1 MYRLFL
7 SLTLILAALGLRAEN
22 DCLLL
27 SQGKTGFTDQ
37 TWFYS
42 GIDNPL
48 QADKI
53 KEKWDTGYRI
63 TSGSF
68 TSKGWFIV
76 MSKGS
81 GIGMQ
86 TYHYDSDWPSDWI
99 NEKRND
105 GYAINVISSD
115 GCKWFIV
122 MSQGTG
128 ITNQTWVYDTES
140 ETSAFIKKYWDKG
153 YRITAGT
160 AYKDKWLV
168 VMSAN
173 SGIGAQTY
181 NFCNGYDA
189 FSSEVKKR
197 WDENYVATVAC
208 ADYKSRFFL
217 VSSKFTGKTSPA
229 QSYSVDTSD
238 AKAWINSQWNSDKY
252 ISFVGGAGTALQNS
266 YSAGNSSGYA
276 NNSNNVPDGNPR
288 RMDLPGG
295 NGYVEFTKLADGRT
309 MSRTV
314 QQCFFC
320 HGTAVCSVCHG
331 TGGTY
336 NGYTGIYY
344 PCNSC
349 LQSGK
354 CKYCDGTGTQI
365 LVSYIDPSGAAVG
378 YANDGLPP
386 VYTYPS
392 DNSSSRDRGNSSRDR
407 DDSRYGTYDCPTCHG
422 TGVCQT
428 CNGTG
433 VADSYYTGGDM
444 LCPNCKNHNGKCSV
458 CNGTGKK
465 YGVK

>member
-7 SLTLILAALGLRAEN
+7 SITLFFAALGLRAEN

-53 KEKWDTGYRI
+53 KEKWDAGYRI

-86 TYHYDSDWPSDWI
+86 TYHYDSDWPSDWL

-181 NFCNGYDA
+181 NFCNPD
-189 FSSEVKKR
+189 SEGQMYMIAESRGEGTVMIIFAP
-197 WDENYVATVAC
+197 DERIREA
-208 ADYKSRFFL
+208 
-217 VSSKFTGKTSPA
+217 
-229 QSYSVDTSD
+229 
-238 AKAWINSQWNSDKY
+238 IEKY
-252 ISFVGGAGTALQNS
+252 IPRTA
-266 YSAGNSSGYA
+266 
-276 NNSNNVPDGNPR
+276 R
-288 RMDLPGG
+288 
-295 NGYVEFTKLADGRT
+295 
-309 MSRTV
+309 
-314 QQCFFC
+314 
-320 HGTAVCSVCHG
+320 
-331 TGGTY
+331 
-336 NGYTGIYY
+336 
-344 PCNSC
+344 
-349 LQSGK
+349 
-354 CKYCDGTGTQI
+354 
-365 LVSYIDPSGAAVG
+365 
-378 YANDGLPP
+378 
-386 VYTYPS
+386 
-392 DNSSSRDRGNSSRDR
+392 
-407 DDSRYGTYDCPTCHG
+407 
-422 TGVCQT
+422 
-428 CNGTG
+428 
-433 VADSYYTGGDM
+433 
-444 LCPNCKNHNGKCSV
+444 
-458 CNGTGKK
+458 
-465 YGVK
+465 